1 MTSNYFRQHIAL
13 IQFHFF
19 FKLSNQTSRY
29 KSKCIIEF
37 VLKNEI
43 GIDLVSELASA
54 KISRTELINIPL
66 KLVPYGPLDRSE
78 LFID

>member
-1 MTSNYFRQHIAL
+1 MHDRI
-13 IQFHFF
+13 
-19 FKLSNQTSRY
+19 
-29 KSKCIIEF
+29 CI
-37 VLKNEI
+37 KNEI

-54 KISRTELINIPL
+54 KISRSELINIPL